1 MNPKNDEEED
11 FDHLDNYSNP
21 NERNLRNNNELANQ
35 NNGYQN
41 PNRRHQ

>member
-11 FDHLDNYSNP
+11 FDHLDNYANP
-21 NERNLRNNNELANQ
+21 NERNFRNNNDLSNQ

-41 PNRRHQ
+41 PNKRYQ